1 MQEVT
6 MTPRY
11 LIRNLSFL
19 AVLAGF
25 AFAAGC
31 ASNGQGGAA
40 RVEAQTSNDEV
51 GTRGVAQAGPPQ
63 GAQLPTWP
71 QKFEVQGP
79 EVDSYG
85 FAVTQPGPIAVDLQW
100 KGVPIEV
107 MLISPASPPMR
118 QVGNGSVHLEAQAT
132 AQDVARSLF
141 WRVQIRSW
149 CEEDCLAAAKQRA
162 GSTQPTS
169 ARAAGSIVVRHPPVD
184 QSAVQRALAGRR
196 KQPTHQEQEQAAAQV
211 VAKVE
216 QAFHQHKAQF
226 EQHQMQRRAALMA
239 PLQPILNQMQAGIG
253 VRPRGLEE
261 TPSGDTAS
269 ASAGDVTSR
278 GVIMGTQL
286 LIPMLLMAPAPV
298 IASLNVT
305 QGQPGDPVMITGSG
319 FGNAGGEVHFIIAPG
334 QDFPASGVTW
344 GDTQIFAT
352 VPDTSGIL
360 GFNGMVYIRRATDKA
375 GSNLV
380 PFRFNPSLE
389 LRQVKVPADYIL
401 QQFDGINTYTI
412 HSQGVTTVSRINTY
426 WFWGPKG
433 NDQFFLNTRLK
444 NGWTVVQAPSVFLPH
459 NYATAGGAYLDGS
472 YVGTDWPYVNVR
484 FWVNGGSVSF
494 LDYAIS
500 VLIQGPKG
508 VPDGLVVP

>member
-1 MQEVT
+1 MIG
-6 MTPRY
+6 
-11 LIRNLSFL
+11 LILTGLVVGCSTSGPAPEGSSGNVESRGLPL
-19 AVLAGF
+19 AK
-25 AFAAGC
+25 
-31 ASNGQGGAA
+31 QPPGA
-40 RVEAQTSNDEV
+40 
-51 GTRGVAQAGPPQ
+51 PQ
-63 GAQLPTWP
+63 LMQLPTWP

-85 FAVTQPGPIAVDLQW
+85 FAVTQPGAIAVDLQW

-107 MLISPASPPMR
+107 MLIRPASPPMR

-162 GSTQPTS
+162 GSLQPIRT
-169 ARAAGSIVVRHPPVD
+169 RAVGSIVVRHPPVD
-184 QSAVQRALAGRR
+184 QSAVQRALAGQQ
-196 KQPTHQEQEQAAAQV
+196 KQPTHEEQEQAAAQV

-239 PLQPILNQMQAGIG
+239 PLQPILNQMQARLGGG

-261 TPSGDTAS
+261 APSGDTAS
-269 ASAGDVTSR
+269 ASAGDVMSR
-278 GVIMGTQL
+278 DVIKGTQL
-286 LIPMLLMAPAPV
+286 LIPMLTIAPTPV
-298 IASLNVT
+298 IGSLNVT

-352 VPDTSGIL
+352 VPDASGIL

-389 LRQVKVPADYIL
+389 LRQIKVPADSVF
-401 QQFDGINTYTI
+401 QQFNGI
-412 HSQGVTTVSRINTY
+412 SQTVDNWPGGLRYVARINQY

-433 NDQFFLNTRLK
+433 NDQHFLNTRLK
-444 NGWTVVQAPSVFLPH
+444 NGWTVLQPPQVFLP
-459 NYATAGGAYLDGS
+459 NAYAANGDAYLDGS
-472 YVGTDWPYVNVR
+472 HAGTDWPYVNVR
-484 FWVNGGSVSF
+484 FWMPGGV
-494 LDYAIS
+494 YVIQHYGIS
-500 VLIQGPKG
+500 ILIQGPKG
-508 VPDGLVVP
+508 VPDGVVVP